1 MKAAFERVSSEFL
14 VRRRWRIFRSTSL
27 LALLLLLRRLRPR
40 APPRLLLRLFL
51 RLAMYRQ
58 RTGRVDRWM
67 VNPSYFNIRFMILK
81 ELFPMRYALT
91 VEKKTPHF
99 FLCVNGVCVG
109 RVRRKRRTWSSLV
122 DSPRK
127 SCVRWSL
134 KQPVPNA
141 RAASTPAL
149 ICVRV

>member
-27 LALLLLLRRLRPR
+27 LALLLLLRRLRPC

-81 ELFPMRYALT
+81 ELFPMRYALEDENSEWGGG
-91 VEKKTPHF
+91 VE
-99 FLCVNGVCVG
+99 
-109 RVRRKRRTWSSLV
+109 
-122 DSPRK
+122 
-127 SCVRWSL
+127 
-134 KQPVPNA
+134 
-141 RAASTPAL
+141 
-149 ICVRV
+149 

>member
-1 MKAAFERVSSEFL
+1 MKRVSSEFL

-91 VEKKTPHF
+91 VEKKNPI
-99 FLCVNGVCVG
+99 FLYV
-109 RVRRKRRTWSSLV
+109 
-122 DSPRK
+122 
-127 SCVRWSL
+127 
-134 KQPVPNA
+134 
-141 RAASTPAL
+141 
-149 ICVRV
+149 